1 MPRKKQGSLPQRR
14 RVPHESGV
22 AVTSQ
27 QVEVSEFTA
36 GPLPHPELYGGY
48 EQVLPGSADRI
59 MGMAEEEGRQR
70 RLRKLILTV
79 AVAAAMVAGV
89 AVGGV
94 LLYRGEDLAAGLP
107 VVGVAAVALAFKDLL
122 R

>member
-1 MPRKKQGSLPQRR
+1 MPRKKQGSLQRQRPQRDD
-14 RVPHESGV
+14 GV
-22 AVTSQ
+22 AVTSR

-59 MGMAEEEGRQR
+59 VGMAEDEGRQR
-70 RLRKLILTV
+70 RLRKMILTV
-79 AVAAAMVAGV
+79 AVAV
-89 AVGGV
+89 AVVSGVTVGGI

-107 VVGVAAVALAFKDLL
+107 VLGVAVVAVAFKDLL
-122 R
+122 H

>member
-1 MPRKKQGSLPQRR
+1 MPRKKQGSLQRR
-14 RVPHESGV
+14 RAQRESGV

-27 QVEVSEFTA
+27 QVEVSEFTS

-70 RLRKLILTV
+70 RLRKMILTV
-79 AVAAAMVAGV
+79 AVAAAVVAGV
-89 AVGGV
+89 SVGGI

-107 VVGVAAVALAFKDLL
+107 VLGVAVVAVAFKDLL